1 MVGTK
6 LDLAGDKEEIR
17 KARHMGK
24 DVVTFRQV
32 KIECFW
38 DPKGPLKVQCS

>member
-6 LDLAGDKEEIR
+6 LDLAEDKEEVR
-17 KARHMGK
+17 KARQMGK

-32 KIECFW
+32 KIDCFGA
-38 DPKGPLKVQCS
+38 PKGPLKVQCS